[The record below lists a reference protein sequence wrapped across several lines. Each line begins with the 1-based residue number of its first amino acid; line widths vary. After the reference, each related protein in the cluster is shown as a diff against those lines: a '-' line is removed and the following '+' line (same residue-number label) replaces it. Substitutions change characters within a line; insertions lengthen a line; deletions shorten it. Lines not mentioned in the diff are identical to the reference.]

1 MIAVKECVNI
11 AVAAVKMYKIENYYI
26 KNVPRTNIAAGRNI
40 EGYQWNQWSTTLM
53 ALLWPL
59 LSVATMM

>member
-1 MIAVKECVNI
+1 MIAVKECVSI
-11 AVAAVKMYKIENYYI
+11 AVSIAKMYKIESVRK
-26 KNVPRTNIAAGRNI
+26 KNVPRTNIAAGREI
-40 EGYQWNQWSTTLM
+40 GMCQWNQWSTTLM